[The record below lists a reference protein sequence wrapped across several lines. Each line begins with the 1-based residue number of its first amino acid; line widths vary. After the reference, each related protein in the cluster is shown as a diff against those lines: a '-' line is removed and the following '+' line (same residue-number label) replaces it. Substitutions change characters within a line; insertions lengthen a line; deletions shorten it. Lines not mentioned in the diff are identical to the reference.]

1 MKQCIHC
8 GAVLP
13 EDAVSCQNCGAV
25 LPSEAQPAPQPAAPA
40 VPRQPAPP
48 PFYPAPQPRV
58 GTPWYPGLPAP
69 VPQVHRIF
77 SWADVCTILGFA
89 SSVIGYFWASLVLLP
104 LGLVTSLIGFRGNKT
119 RALAVAGIV
128 ISIIGLLI
136 KLMMILN
143 DASWL
148 PYWITNGIW

>member
-1 MKQCIHC
+1 MLSLRGQCTR
-8 GAVLP
+8 GSGKLP
-13 EDAVSCQNCGAV
+13 ELWNGFAPRDAACFPIRRARHAAACPAALLFSASAPCRGALV
-25 LPSEAQPAPQPAAPA
+25 PQPARSCASA
-40 VPRQPAPP
+40 AQSLFLGR
-48 PFYPAPQPRV
+48 RV
-58 GTPWYPGLPAP
+58 Y
-69 VPQVHRIF
+69 H
-77 SWADVCTILGFA
+77 LGFA

-104 LGLVTSLIGFRGNKT
+104 LGLVTSLIGFKGNKT

-128 ISIIGLLI
+128 VSAIGLLI

>member
-1 MKQCIHC
+1 MKQCFHC
-8 GAVLP
+8 GANVP
-13 EDAVSCQNCGAV
+13 EEAVSCQNCGTV
-25 LPSEAQPAPQPAAPA
+25 LPPETPPASQSAGPAMPQP
-40 VPRQPAPP
+40 VPP
-48 PFYPAPQPRV
+48 PFYPAPQPRA
-58 GTPWYPGLPAP
+58 GTPWYPSLPAP
-69 VPQVHRIF
+69 VPQLRRVF

-104 LGLVTSLIGFRGNKT
+104 LGLVTSLIGFKGNKT

-128 ISIIGLLI
+128 VSAIGLLI